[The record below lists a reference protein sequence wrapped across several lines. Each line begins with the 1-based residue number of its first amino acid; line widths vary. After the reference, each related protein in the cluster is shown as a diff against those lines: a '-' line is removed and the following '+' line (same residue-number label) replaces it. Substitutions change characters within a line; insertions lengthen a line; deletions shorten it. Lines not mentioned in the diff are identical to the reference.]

1 MDNSFLTKPVS
12 LEEILVPGM
21 SPLFTHFFPGT
32 FILLPFGDH

>member
-32 FILLPFGDH
+32 FILLLFGDH